1 MNIFVLD
8 QDPVKAAEYLCD
20 RHIIK
25 MLLEST
31 QLLCTVHRL
40 GGSTDTRLYKATHTK
55 HPCVVWL
62 CESSSNYNWL
72 VKHLLAMHEQ
82 YRLRYNKDHKSFT
95 ELYDVVKTPPPWL
108 KDIGLTRFALA
119 MPEVYK
125 KDDPVLSYR
134 LYYVCVKLKIC
145 TWKHPAVEPTWIRE
159 LINNLHLY
167 L

>member
-31 QLLCTVHRL
+31 QLLCTIHRL
-40 GGSTDTRLYKATHTK
+40 GGSTDVRLYKATHTK
-55 HPCVVWL
+55 HTCVVWL

-82 YRLRYNKDHKSFT
+82 YRLRYSKDHKSFT
-95 ELYDVVKTPPPWL
+95 ELYNVVKSPPAWL
-108 KDIGLTRFALA
+108 KDIGLTKFALA

-134 LYYVCVKLKIC
+134 LYYVCVKLKFC
-145 TWKHPAVEPTWIRE
+145 TWKHPAVEPVWIRE